1 MPPEIRTTATP
12 PQDTARKDNRGRE
25 ITTSQP
31 LWHNAGS
38 ITSTFQSPTVMALTI
53 PEFYPNQFDSAWK
66 QELQQSDSRLLSAV
80 TRADFTG
87 KKKAFNL
94 ITPRSAEKILARKG
108 TTPDGD
114 FDGNKYWLTQSP
126 YQLVTTFDEWD
137 ETYLGQIILPTS
149 EEFQA
154 HRSGFNRSIDDVIIE
169 SFDAT
174 RYIGEDGTTADSF
187 PGGQSIAVNY
197 VETGSP
203 ANSGLT
209 IGKLRAAKQ
218 TMDENEVP
226 DGDRYI
232 AVTAQEV
239 QDLLRTTEVTS
250 ADFNTVRALAS
261 GQLDTF
267 LGFKFIRTE
276 RLPINTSTDV
286 TSVFAWHK
294 SGLKFSMHG
303 LKAYMDVLPTRT
315 HSLQL
320 RTTAMF
326 GAVRCQNQYV
336 VRVYCDRSPA

>member
-1 MPPEIRTTATP
+1 
-12 PQDTARKDNRGRE
+12 
-25 ITTSQP
+25 
-31 LWHNAGS
+31 
-38 ITSTFQSPTVMALTI
+38 MALTI
-53 PEFYPNQFDSAWK
+53 PEFYPNQFDSTWK
-66 QELQQSDSRLLSAV
+66 QELQQSDSRLMNAV

-94 ITPRSAEKILARKG
+94 ITTREAEPVLVRKG

-126 YQLVTTFDEWD
+126 YQKVTTFDEWD
-137 ETYLGQIILPTS
+137 EAYLGQIILPTS

-154 HRSGFNRSIDDVIIE
+154 HRSAFNRSMDDVII
-169 SFDAT
+169 SAFDGT
-174 RYIGEDGTTADSF
+174 RYIGEDGTTADTF
-187 PGGQSIAVNY
+187 PSGQSIAVDY
-197 VETGSP
+197 VESGST

-209 IGKLRAAKQ
+209 IGKLRQAKQ
-218 TMDENEVP
+218 VMDENEVP
-226 DGDRYI
+226 DGDRFI

-250 ADFNTVRALAS
+250 SDFNTVRALAS
-261 GQLDTF
+261 GQLDSF

-276 RLPINTSTDV
+276 RLPINSGTDV

-294 SGLKFSMHG
+294 SGVKFAMNG
-303 LKAYMDVLPTRT
+303 IKAYMDILPTRT

-326 GAVRCQNQYV
+326 GAVRVQNEYV